1 MDGIKYQTPNIKL
14 LNSEAEG
21 FVQSIMDILPVNLQV
36 DFRNKL
42 TPIVQQ
48 LLNEAKST
56 IGTKL
61 EIDRTDTNTVL
72 SSVAEYG
79 YKLQS
84 YISERLINAFKYA
97 FKNMT

>member
-14 LNSEAEG
+14 LNTEAES
-21 FVQSIMDILPVNLQV
+21 FVQSIMDTLPVNLQV
-36 DFRNKL
+36 MFRNKL

-56 IGTKL
+56 IGTKQ
-61 EIDRTDTNTVL
+61 EIDKTDKQSVL
-72 SSVAEYG
+72 SGVAEYG
-79 YKLQS
+79 HKLQS
-84 YISERLINAFKYA
+84 YISERLISAFKYA

>member
-14 LNSEAEG
+14 LNSEAGG
-21 FVQSIMDILPVNLQV
+21 FVQNIMDILPVNLQV

-56 IGTKL
+56 IGTKQ
-61 EIDRTDTNTVL
+61 EIDRTDSNSVL
-72 SSVAEYG
+72 SGVAEYG

>member
-1 MDGIKYQTPNIKL
+1 MDGIKYQAPNIKL
-14 LNSEAEG
+14 LNSEAES
-21 FVQSIMDILPVNLQV
+21 FVQSIMNTLPGNLQV
-36 DFRNKL
+36 ELRSKL

-61 EIDRTDTNTVL
+61 EIDRTDSQSVL

>member
-14 LNSEAEG
+14 LNSEAES
-21 FVQSIMDILPVNLQV
+21 FVQSVMNKLPADLQV
-36 DFRNKL
+36 TFRNKL

-48 LLNEAKST
+48 LLSEAKST

-61 EIDRTDTNTVL
+61 EIDRTDTQSVL

-84 YISERLINAFKYA
+84 YISERLMNAFKYA

>member
-56 IGTKL
+56 IGTKQ
-61 EIDRTDTNTVL
+61 EIDKTDQQSVL
-72 SSVAEYG
+72 SGVAEYG

-97 FKNMT
+97 FKNMI

>member
-14 LNSEAEG
+14 LNSEAES
-21 FVQSIMDILPVNLQV
+21 FVQSIMDILPVNLQI

-56 IGTKL
+56 IGTKQ
-61 EIDRTDTNTVL
+61 EIDKTDQKSVL
-72 SSVAEYG
+72 SGVTEYG

>member
-14 LNSEAEG
+14 LNPEAES
-21 FVQSIMDILPVNLQV
+21 FVQSIMNTLPINLQV
-36 DFRNKL
+36 ELRSKL

-48 LLNEAKST
+48 LLNEAKGT

-61 EIDRTDTNTVL
+61 EIDRTDTQSVL

>member
-14 LNSEAEG
+14 LNSEAES
-21 FVQSIMDILPVNLQV
+21 FVQSIMDILPLNLQV

-56 IGTKL
+56 IGTKQ
-61 EIDRTDTNTVL
+61 EIDRTDTTSVL
-72 SSVAEYG
+72 FDVAEYG

>member
-14 LNSEAEG
+14 LNPEAES
-21 FVQSIMDILPVNLQV
+21 FVQSIMNTLPGNLQV
-36 DFRNKL
+36 ELRSKL

-61 EIDRTDTNTVL
+61 EIDRTDNTSVL

>member
-21 FVQSIMDILPVNLQV
+21 FVQSIMDILPVHLQV

-56 IGTKL
+56 IGTKQ
-61 EIDRTDTNTVL
+61 EIDKTDTQSVL
-72 SSVAEYG
+72 SGVAEYG
-79 YKLQS
+79 YKLQN

>member
-14 LNSEAEG
+14 LNTEAES
-21 FVQSIMDILPVNLQV
+21 FVQSIMDTLPVNLQIM
-36 DFRNKL
+36 FRNKL

-56 IGTKL
+56 IGTKQ
-61 EIDRTDTNTVL
+61 EIDKTDKQSVL
-72 SSVAEYG
+72 SGVAEYG
-79 YKLQS
+79 YKIQS
-84 YISERLINAFKYA
+84 YISERLMNAFKYA

>member
-21 FVQSIMDILPVNLQV
+21 FVQSIMDILPLNLQV

-56 IGTKL
+56 IGTKQ
-61 EIDRTDTNTVL
+61 EIDRTDTTSVL
-72 SSVAEYG
+72 FGVAEYG

>member
-14 LNSEAEG
+14 LNPEAES
-21 FVQSIMDILPVNLQV
+21 FVRSIMNTLPVNLQV
-36 DFRNKL
+36 ELRSKL

-61 EIDRTDTNTVL
+61 EIDRTDTQSVL

-84 YISERLINAFKYA
+84 YISKRLISAFKYA

>member
-1 MDGIKYQTPNIKL
+1 MDSIKYQVPNIKL
-14 LNSEAEG
+14 LNAEAES
-21 FVQSIMDILPVNLQV
+21 FVQSIMNTLPGNLQV
-36 DFRNKL
+36 EFHSKL

-61 EIDRTDTNTVL
+61 EIDRTDSKSVL

>member
-14 LNSEAEG
+14 LNTEAES
-21 FVQSIMDILPVNLQV
+21 FVQSIMDTLPVNLQIM
-36 DFRNKL
+36 FRNKL

-56 IGTKL
+56 IGTKQ
-61 EIDRTDTNTVL
+61 EIDRTDSQSVL
-72 SSVAEYG
+72 SGVAEYG